1 MAKLVWDQVGQKT
14 YETGVEQAALFV
26 MEGSEYG
33 KGVAWNGLQK
43 VTESPSGAEPT
54 ALYANNK
61 KYLNLISNEDFA
73 CTIEAYTYPDEF
85 EACDGSATIAKG
97 VTIGQQARK
106 TFGLAYKTLIGN
118 DTEGTTYGYKLHL
131 VYGCVAKPSSKD
143 HNTVNESPEAA
154 TMSWEIATTPVDIPG
169 FRPSATITID
179 STKTDTDKLK
189 ALEDYIYGTVEKEA
203 ALPLPEKV
211 IEIVG
216 DIAG

>member
-14 YETGVEQAALFV
+14 YETGVEQPALFV

-97 VTIGQQARK
+97 VTVGQQARK

-143 HNTVNESPEAA
+143 HNTVNESPDAT

-179 STKTDTDKLK
+179 STKTDPDKLK

-211 IEIVG
+211 IEIVR